1 MELIKN
7 IIIYGILGAI
17 CGFAGPIPI
26 SSNGHLIIFQNIF
39 DKMNLTA
46 PQINDITF
54 EIIISF
60 GSLIAITYY
69 YRREIIELFT
79 MFINYIKKTTLKIII
94 FMGFVIVF
102 YSL

>member
-17 CGFAGPIPI
+17 CGFAVPIPI

-54 EIIISF
+54 
-60 GSLIAITYY
+60 
-69 YRREIIELFT
+69 
-79 MFINYIKKTTLKIII
+79 
-94 FMGFVIVF
+94 
-102 YSL
+102 